1 MAYSHDFIDRVREAS
16 DIVSVVEQ
24 YIPLKKAGVNFTALC
39 PFHSEKTPSFY
50 VSPQKQIYHCF
61 GCNAGGNVFNF
72 VMEMEKVPFPEA
84 VKMLAEKAGIPVP
97 VSKTSQQDKRKEYLY
112 SVMSKVSNF
121 YRKKLKSSSLAKGY
135 LARRG
140 ISEETIEEFGIG
152 YSPDAASMISFAK
165 SEDVEIG
172 TLKELGLVIE
182 KNGRVVDKFR
192 GRIIF
197 PIQDIKN
204 RVVAFGGRT
213 VSDSPVKYLNSPET
227 FLFHKSRILYSMNRA
242 KPHIIDAGSVMITEG
257 YVDVAT
263 LWQFGFRNVCGV
275 LGTALTES
283 HIYQMKRFT
292 GTIYLLFDSDS
303 AGINAA
309 LRSAEKILSFDLQ
322 AFVVWLGVAKDAD
335 EFLRKFGG
343 KNLREKI
350 RQAYPLMDFVRGI
363 LKKRHQKDKSVWKA
377 KFIGDIAPVVLS
389 ISNAV
394 LREDEIKKTAEFL
407 GVSRRSVEEEIEK
420 SRKGIFPRAAE
431 EPRKISPREKIERE
445 IISFLVNYPEMV
457 DKFEKDIS
465 PADLSFFGD
474 VLEKI
479 YGYFNEGGKIEISRI
494 ITLIPQTGENYDAVK
509 DIVRAAVEKGDDRQ
523 LDKQKIQARK
533 KEAAELIG
541 AFKILRRREEFDA
554 LKKKINEG
562 KNLSRETLDRFMAAA
577 RQLKGG
583 EK

>member
-1 MAYSHDFIDRVREAS
+1 M
-16 DIVSVVEQ
+16 
-24 YIPLKKAGVNFTALC
+24 
-39 PFHSEKTPSFY
+39 
-50 VSPQKQIYHCF
+50 
-61 GCNAGGNVFNF
+61 
-72 VMEMEKVPFPEA
+72 
-84 VKMLAEKAGIPVP
+84 
-97 VSKTSQQDKRKEYLY
+97 
-112 SVMSKVSNF
+112 
-121 YRKKLKSSSLAKGY
+121 
-135 LARRG
+135 
-140 ISEETIEEFGIG
+140 
-152 YSPDAASMISFAK
+152 
-165 SEDVEIG
+165 
-172 TLKELGLVIE
+172 
-182 KNGRVVDKFR
+182 
-192 GRIIF
+192 
-197 PIQDIKN
+197 
-204 RVVAFGGRT
+204 
-213 VSDSPVKYLNSPET
+213 
-227 FLFHKSRILYSMNRA
+227 
-242 KPHIIDAGSVMITEG
+242 
-257 YVDVAT
+257 
-263 LWQFGFRNVCGV
+263 
-275 LGTALTES
+275 
-283 HIYQMKRFT
+283 
-292 GTIYLLFDSDS
+292 
-303 AGINAA
+303 
-309 LRSAEKILSFDLQ
+309 
-322 AFVVWLGVAKDAD
+322 
-335 EFLRKFGG
+335 
-343 KNLREKI
+343 
-350 RQAYPLMDFVRGI
+350 
-363 LKKRHQKDKSVWKA
+363 
-377 KFIGDIAPVVLS
+377 
-389 ISNAV
+389 
-394 LREDEIKKTAEFL
+394 REDEIKKTAEFL